1 MMRLSIITINYNNAE
16 GLRKTLASVASQT
29 FRDFEHIIVD
39 GGSTDESVEIIE
51 AYASDVARKAS
62 SCVPTGGDGGY
73 AAMCGKG
80 STLAE
85 GAQPLAQQDTTSPK
99 DTQPHKVRWL
109 SETDNG
115 IYDAMNKGIEIALG
129 KRTVNSF
136 NRSELV
142 EDKKMIGR
150 TGVGSEYVLFLNS
163 GDYLIDTNVLQMVND
178 TNMQADVCYF
188 DAIFTKQGEPYLTRT
203 YPDSLSLRFFLSD
216 SLCHQATFYQ
226 LSALSEYEGYDEQYK
241 LIGDWALNVKLIVLN
256 NCSIQHYPS
265 VTTCYEIGGL
275 SWTDEGRQRCEDEK
289 NIFLQANIS
298 SKILA
303 DYHYW
308 TTVET
313 SDWYRRIVRIK
324 SRKIRKILLGLIKL
338 LNRLDK

>member
-1 MMRLSIITINYNNAE
+1 MKLSIITINYNNAE
-16 GLRKTLASVASQT
+16 GLRKTLSSVASQT

-39 GGSTDESVEIIE
+39 GGSTDESVEIIRQYAGNE
-51 AYASDVARKAS
+51 ALRLEGYKAIKQENSNADKQAS
-62 SCVPTGGDGGY
+62 SPNHLI
-73 AAMCGKG
+73 
-80 STLAE
+80 TL
-85 GAQPLAQQDTTSPK
+85 SPII
-99 DTQPHKVRWL
+99 WI
-109 SETDNG
+109 SEPDKG

-142 EDKKMIGR
+142 EDKKIIGR

-163 GDYLIDTNVLQMVND
+163 GDYLIDTNVLQMVDD

-298 SKILA
+298 SKILD

>member
-16 GLRKTLASVASQT
+16 GLRKTLSSVASQT

-39 GGSTDESVEIIE
+39 GGSTDESVEIIRQYAGNE
-51 AYASDVARKAS
+51 ALRLEGYKAIRQENSKADNPAS
-62 SCVPTGGDGGY
+62 SPHHLI
-73 AAMCGKG
+73 
-80 STLAE
+80 TL
-85 GAQPLAQQDTTSPK
+85 SPIL
-99 DTQPHKVRWL
+99 WI
-109 SETDNG
+109 SEPDNG

-163 GDYLIDTNVLQMVND
+163 GDYLIDTNVLQMVDD

-289 NIFLQANIS
+289 DIFLQANIS
-298 SKILA
+298 SKILD

>member
-16 GLRKTLASVASQT
+16 GLRKTLSSVASQT

-39 GGSTDESVEIIE
+39 GGSTDESVESIRQ
-51 AYASDVARKAS
+51 YADNEDIRPEGYKAIRQENSKADNPAS
-62 SCVPTGGDGGY
+62 SPHHLI
-73 AAMCGKG
+73 
-80 STLAE
+80 TL
-85 GAQPLAQQDTTSPK
+85 SPII
-99 DTQPHKVRWL
+99 WI
-109 SETDNG
+109 SEPDNG

-142 EDKKMIGR
+142 EDKKIIGR

-163 GDYLIDTNVLQMVND
+163 GDYLIDTNVLQMVDD

-289 NIFLQANIS
+289 DIFLQANIS
-298 SKILA
+298 SKILD

>member
-1 MMRLSIITINYNNAE
+1 MRFIIITINYNNAE

-29 FRDFEHIIVD
+29 FHDFEHIIVD
-39 GGSTDESVEIIE
+39 GGSTDGSVEIIRE
-51 AYASDVARKAS
+51 YADNEIIRLQGYKATRQEKNGKVDDTLPNRPIAS
-62 SCVPTGGDGGY
+62 SPNRHEIC
-73 AAMCGKG
+73 
-80 STLAE
+80 
-85 GAQPLAQQDTTSPK
+85 
-99 DTQPHKVRWL
+99 WI
-109 SETDNG
+109 SEPDKG
-115 IYDAMNKGIEIALG
+115 IYNAMNKGIEIALG
-129 KRTVNSF
+129 KRIVNSF

-142 EDKKMIGR
+142 EDKKIIGR

-163 GDYLIDTNVLQMVND
+163 GDYLIDTNVLQMVDD

-241 LIGDWALNVKLIVLN
+241 LIGDLALNVKLIVLN

-298 SKILA
+298 SKILD

-324 SRKIRKILLGLIKL
+324 SRKIRKILLELIKL

>member
-1 MMRLSIITINYNNAE
+1 MRFIIITINYNNAE
-16 GLRKTLASVASQT
+16 GLRKTLASVAFQT

-39 GGSTDESVEIIE
+39 GGSTDESVEIIRQ
-51 AYASDVARKAS
+51 YADNEDIRPEGYKVIRQENSKADNLALSPNHLITS
-62 SCVPTGGDGGY
+62 SPIT
-73 AAMCGKG
+73 
-80 STLAE
+80 
-85 GAQPLAQQDTTSPK
+85 
-99 DTQPHKVRWL
+99 WI
-109 SETDNG
+109 SEPDNG

-136 NRSELV
+136 NSSELV
-142 EDKKMIGR
+142 EDKKIIGR

-163 GDYLIDTNVLQMVND
+163 GDYLIDTNVLQMVDD

-298 SKILA
+298 SKIID

>member
-16 GLRKTLASVASQT
+16 GLRKTLSSVASQT

-39 GGSTDESVEIIE
+39 GGSTDESVEIIRQ
-51 AYASDVARKAS
+51 YADNEDIRPEGYKAIRQENSKADNPAS
-62 SCVPTGGDGGY
+62 SPHHLI
-73 AAMCGKG
+73 
-80 STLAE
+80 TL
-85 GAQPLAQQDTTSPK
+85 SPII
-99 DTQPHKVRWL
+99 WI
-109 SETDNG
+109 SEPDNG

-142 EDKKMIGR
+142 EDKKIIGR

-163 GDYLIDTNVLQMVND
+163 GDYLIDTNVLQMVDD

-289 NIFLQANIS
+289 DIFLQANIS
-298 SKILA
+298 SKILD

>member
-1 MMRLSIITINYNNAE
+1 MKLFIITINYNNAE
-16 GLRKTLASVASQT
+16 GLRRTIQSVQSQT

-39 GGSTDESVEIIE
+39 GGSTDESVEIIRQ
-51 AYASDVARKAS
+51 YADNEDIRPEGYKAIRQENSKADNPAS
-62 SCVPTGGDGGY
+62 SPHHLI
-73 AAMCGKG
+73 
-80 STLAE
+80 TL
-85 GAQPLAQQDTTSPK
+85 SPII
-99 DTQPHKVRWL
+99 WI
-109 SETDNG
+109 SEPDNG

-142 EDKKMIGR
+142 EDKKIIGR

-163 GDYLIDTNVLQMVND
+163 GDYLIDTNVLQMVDD

-298 SKILA
+298 SKILD

>member
-1 MMRLSIITINYNNAE
+1 MKLFIITINYNNAE

-39 GGSTDESVEIIE
+39 GGSTDESVEIIRQYAGNE
-51 AYASDVARKAS
+51 ALRLEGDKAIRQENSNADNLAS
-62 SCVPTGGDGGY
+62 SPNY
-73 AAMCGKG
+73 LI
-80 STLAE
+80 TL
-85 GAQPLAQQDTTSPK
+85 SPII
-99 DTQPHKVRWL
+99 WI
-109 SETDNG
+109 SEPDNG

>member
-1 MMRLSIITINYNNAE
+1 MRFIIITINYNNAE

-29 FRDFEHIIVD
+29 FHDFEHIIVD
-39 GGSTDESVEIIE
+39 GGSTDGSVEIIRE
-51 AYASDVARKAS
+51 YADNEIISLQGYKATRQEKNGKVDDTLPNRPIAS
-62 SCVPTGGDGGY
+62 SPNRHEIC
-73 AAMCGKG
+73 
-80 STLAE
+80 
-85 GAQPLAQQDTTSPK
+85 
-99 DTQPHKVRWL
+99 WI
-109 SETDNG
+109 SEPDKG
-115 IYDAMNKGIEIALG
+115 IYNAMNKGIEIALG
-129 KRTVNSF
+129 KRIVNSF

-142 EDKKMIGR
+142 EDKKIIGR

-163 GDYLIDTNVLQMVND
+163 GDYLIDTNVLQMVDD

-298 SKILA
+298 SKILD

-324 SRKIRKILLGLIKL
+324 SRKIRKILLELIKL